1 MKNLLL
7 TTVCAT
13 LIIGVGGLAFA
24 ADGSGPTQDK
34 TMSHQS
40 VAPTRGMKGVG
51 SWPSHWAKGDESS
64 ATDAL
69 NDLEAH
75 GYSTFS
81 NFHKKGSDFEATVS
95 EAGKTYQV
103 LIDPAASTVT
113 MES

>member
-1 MKNLLL
+1 MKTSLL
-7 TTVCAT
+7 TTMCAT

-24 ADGSGPTQDK
+24 ADGSGPIQDK
-34 TMSHQS
+34 TTQHHS
-40 VAPTRGMKGVG
+40 VAPTRAMKGVG
-51 SWPSHWAKGDESS
+51 TWPSHWAKGDESL

-81 NFHKKGSDFEATVS
+81 NFHKKGNDFEATVS

-103 LIDPAASTVT
+103 LIDPAKRTVT
-113 MES
+113 LES